1 MPFKLLVK
9 KTDDPAPQPDAYVFH
24 QQRVTI
30 GRDGANELPLNDT
43 KRVVSKQHA
52 EITQQG
58 VQFWLKDLGSKNFT
72 YLNGNR
78 IESGKPHEIY
88 TGDLIRVGE
97 FEITFD
103 VVADM
108 QERPAVP
115 DYDRTVFDA
124 SFQNPFEEDVQ
135 LLGAALRSMRKNYD
149 QALPVRRDDA
159 LQEAIQSVMEGEE
172 RHDAYRLVAEMLGG
186 PGVVQQSAPPP
197 ASSPPTS
204 SSPTS
209 APPLTPPPVAP
220 PRPTPPA
227 QAPRAAIPPDADA
240 PRLHRVL
247 DTVLNVAAKLVSG
260 PWQFRHEFIGQ
271 TIARPGDTE
280 FIYQGNPDTLKRHL
294 LDPAIP
300 EADANE
306 RLALFEKALEDIAVH
321 EIAMLDG
328 YRAAALEGAQR
339 LLDQIDPETIEAEVE
354 KEGMQYRIDALAKAE
369 TLKRLKQHLHELR
382 NEDWSSGERRIY
394 RPAFIKAYLA
404 RMTER
409 R

>member
-1 MPFKLLVK
+1 MPFKLLVR

-58 VQFWLKDLGSKNFT
+58 VQFFVQDLGSKNFT

-78 IESGKPHEIY
+78 IESGKPREIY
-88 TGDLIRVGE
+88 TGDVIRIGE

-103 VVADM
+103 VVAEM

-159 LQEAIQSVMEGEE
+159 LQEAIQAVMGDEGA
-172 RHDAYRLVAEMLGG
+172 HDAYRLVGEMLGG
-186 PGVVQQSAPPP
+186 PAAVPQSPLPPTYSPPTPAPPP
-197 ASSPPTS
+197 VMPPTV
-204 SSPTS
+204 
-209 APPLTPPPVAP
+209 TPPP
-220 PRPTPPA
+220 RPDPPA
-227 QAPRAAIPPDADA
+227 EPPRAAIPLDAEA

-247 DTVLNVAAKLVSG
+247 DAVLTVAAKLVSG

-271 TIARPGDTE
+271 TIARPGNTD

-300 EADANE
+300 EEEADE
-306 RLALFEKALEDIAVH
+306 RLALLEKALEDIAVH
-321 EIAMLDG
+321 EVAMLDG

-354 KEGMQYRIDALAKAE
+354 KDGLQYRIDALAKTE
-369 TLKRLKQHLHELR
+369 TLKRLKANLHELR

>member
-1 MPFKLLVK
+1 MPFKLLVR

-24 QQRVTI
+24 QQRATI

-58 VQFWLKDLGSKNFT
+58 VQYFVKDLGSKNFT

-78 IESGKPHEIY
+78 IESGKPREIY
-88 TGDLIRVGE
+88 TGDVIRIGE

-103 VVADM
+103 VVAEM

-159 LQEAIQSVMEGEE
+159 LQEAIQSVMEGED
-172 RHDAYRLVAEMLGG
+172 RHEAYQLVGEMLGG
-186 PGVVQQSAPPP
+186 PGAAPQST
-197 ASSPPTS
+197 PPTF

-209 APPLTPPPVAP
+209 APSPVNPPPAP
-220 PRPTPPA
+220 PRPTPPTE
-227 QAPRAAIPPDADA
+227 PSHAAIPLDADA

-247 DTVLNVAAKLVSG
+247 HTVLNVAAKLVSG

-271 TIARPGDTE
+271 TIARPGDTD
-280 FIYQGNPDTLKRHL
+280 FIYQGSPDMLKRHL

-300 EADANE
+300 EEEADE
-306 RLALFEKALEDIAVH
+306 RLALLEKALDDIAVH
-321 EIAMLDG
+321 EVAMLDG

-354 KEGMQYRIDALAKAE
+354 KDGMQYKIDALAKAE
-369 TLKRLKQHLHELR
+369 TLKRLKAHLHELR

>member
-1 MPFKLLVK
+1 MPFKLLVR

-30 GRDGANELPLNDT
+30 GREGANELPLNDT

-58 VQFWLKDLGSKNFT
+58 VQYFVKDLGSKNFT

-78 IESGKPHEIY
+78 IESGKPREIY
-88 TGDLIRVGE
+88 TGDVIRIGE

-103 VVADM
+103 VVAEM

-159 LQEAIQSVMEGEE
+159 LQEAIQSVMEGED
-172 RHDAYRLVAEMLGG
+172 RHEAYQLVGEMLGG
-186 PGVVQQSAPPP
+186 PGTIPQ
-197 ASSPPTS
+197 SSPPPTF
-204 SSPTS
+204 SPS
-209 APPLTPPPVAP
+209 PPEPSPVNPPSAP
-220 PRPTPPA
+220 PRPAPPTE
-227 QAPRAAIPPDADA
+227 PSHAAIPLDADA

-271 TIARPGDTE
+271 TIARPGNTD
-280 FIYQGNPDTLKRHL
+280 FIYQGNPDMLKRHL

-300 EADANE
+300 EEEADE
-306 RLALFEKALEDIAVH
+306 RLALLEKALDDIAVH
-321 EIAMLDG
+321 EVAMLDG

-339 LLDQIDPETIEAEVE
+339 LLDQIDPETIESEVE
-354 KEGMQYRIDALAKAE
+354 KEGMQYKIDALAKAE
-369 TLKRLKQHLHELR
+369 TLKRLKAHLHELR